1 MKDVNSMKV
10 QYYRIEFEFDIY
22 IIVEQKKI
30 KISVPCHEIY
40 DKECFVVDLINYQN
54 TDLLACL

>member
-30 KISVPCHEIY
+30 KIYSGSVVKTKI
-40 DKECFVVDLINYQN
+40 
-54 TDLLACL
+54 

>member
-22 IIVEQKKI
+22 IIVEQKKL
-30 KISVPCHEIY
+30 KFQFHVMRFMT
-40 DKECFVVDLINYQN
+40 KNVFLNVYQMKK
-54 TDLLACL
+54 

>member
-40 DKECFVVDLINYQN
+40 DKECFYIVNFYLDIRN
-54 TDLLACL
+54 